1 MSSPNFK
8 KYKNEQTSSP
18 HVGQRA
24 DEDLSQKLRILSNEI
39 GEILDINRSEKYW
52 EIILGPWL
60 RHLIG
65 YYVANRE
72 QFEGAHLKEKGQL
85 TRQEQLSWAPYSW
98 DDFVLDVVNQKYIQ
112 LLSPSPKKTDHSKK
126 LKNMI
131 FESPTL
137 TKNKVEKNNTLSAL
151 NKIKIMLAE
160 AAVFYFKAVRSKK
173 SEIICG
179 VRSECDIKS
188 TAS

>member
-1 MSSPNFK
+1 MSSPNLK
-8 KYKNEQTSSP
+8 KYKKLNRHHRRMLDNELTRIY
-18 HVGQRA
+18 HK
-24 DEDLSQKLRILSNEI
+24 KLRILSNEI

-72 QFEGAHLKEKGQL
+72 QFEGAQLKEKGQL

-112 LLSPSPKKTDHSKK
+112 LLSPPPKKPIT
-126 LKNMI
+126 LKN
-131 FESPTL
+131 
-137 TKNKVEKNNTLSAL
+137 
-151 NKIKIMLAE
+151 
-160 AAVFYFKAVRSKK
+160 
-173 SEIICG
+173 
-179 VRSECDIKS
+179 
-188 TAS
+188 